1 MASIYL
7 LDENG
12 IMARRWELGDKP
24 LAVGR
29 DTSADVVI
37 EVATLSRRHFV
48 VERDGPNF
56 LLKDLD
62 SQNGTW
68 VDGHRAHSTRLR
80 HHDCILAGRTI
91 FLFSEHNVVVPVG
104 PAKVLAEPQ
113 PRSSI

>member
-1 MASIYL
+1 MASLCL

-29 DTSADVVI
+29 GKAADVII
-37 EVATLSRRHFV
+37 EDATLSRRHFV
-48 VERDGPNF
+48 VEREGDGYC
-56 LLKDLD
+56 LKDLN

-68 VDGHRAHSTRLR
+68 VDGRRAQSTKLR

-91 FLFSEHNVVVPVG
+91 FMFSEQAAAALVAQAPI
-104 PAKVLAEPQ
+104 AKP
-113 PRSSI
+113 